1 MGGIV
6 DYLNSIG
13 KPSSKEARK
22 KLAEQ
27 YGIENYDF
35 SAEKNTELLN
45 KLKANSNGVGI
56 KYKGGKYNG
65 NKGIGVNPLIQKAK
79 ETKKETQPNSDSFSK
94 NNNTTK
100 QINDVI
106 NPSKPI
112 QNSIGIKYKDEKY
125 NDKKDYFGINPLI
138 KKVQSSKQG
147 NTPEISGGK
156 SDTLSSMDSLL
167 NKAGKS
173 TEDKLKAKD
182 DLNKGI
188 LKGSTIGSYA
198 VDAAKGIN
206 GIIQFIK
213 GKKTLKGLEKPKYP
227 EYLKNQLLSTR
238 IAEAQQ
244 QAQMADPLIR
254 SKGMSDLAN
263 QRFLMDNVGKAVSGG
278 DISSYGA
285 FAQANADNA
294 SKTIKDIMREE
305 IQNKMQKQQILDN
318 LINQGQQERQ
328 FDFNSRVNKF
338 NQLDYPEFEARRGYG
353 EKLINTGISN
363 IYGAG
368 ESMANNSPLLSYMKA
383 LNMKKTITDR
393 EKEKRMRGG
402 ARAMGI
408 PSQPIYP
415 TGNSV
420 EV

>member
-6 DYLNSIG
+6 DYLNG
-13 KPSSKEARK
+13 LKLDSSFKTRK
-22 KLAEQ
+22 QLALKYGILNYSGTAEQ
-27 YGIENYDF
+27 
-35 SAEKNTELLN
+35 NTELLG
-45 KLKANSNGVGI
+45 KLKSEPSANSIAI
-56 KYKGGKYNG
+56 K
-65 NKGIGVNPLIQKAK
+65 INPEESI
-79 ETKKETQPNSDSFSK
+79 PSK
-94 NNNTTK
+94 NSA
-100 QINDVI
+100 VVG
-106 NPSKPI
+106 
-112 QNSIGIKYKDEKY
+112 NST
-125 NDKKDYFGINPLI
+125 NKKDIGTNPLI

-147 NTPEISGGK
+147 TTPQISGGK
-156 SDTLSSMDSLL
+156 ADPLSSMDSLL

-206 GIIQFIK
+206 GIVQFIK

-305 IQNKMQKQQILDN
+305 IQNKIQKQQILDN

-353 EKLINTGISN
+353 ENLINTGISN

-402 ARAMGI
+402 VRAMGI